1 MNIIYRT
8 FYICLK
14 LTLLKKIVFLL
25 FLSTGFLF
33 AQNPY
38 YIPIDNSSGLPSN
51 SIYDIFQDSKGFM
64 WFATGKGLCRY
75 DGNFTKTYT
84 SEFQTS
90 KSGSCIQ
97 EDIYGRVWYENFD
110 GFLYY
115 VENDELKTIQQ
126 TKPLGYFRYGITK
139 KFLLVLESDG
149 VRFYDLK
156 TLKPIKKV
164 ALKLNFLSFVY
175 NSDDKLYVLDDKFYE
190 IDDVGI
196 VKSYEYPINFKS
208 DFNAPILQKHNNGIV
223 IISKFSNKYYYF
235 ENGKFEKKEFPFLVD
250 FIQNLATTTNNIW
263 LCTTKGVIKF
273 NTQTLEYKNYFSNKN
288 ISFIYLDKQN
298 NYWISTIN
306 EGVYFIEN
314 FDTKIIELPSKPTV
328 LSKSKTELL
337 VGTENERLF
346 SINPNNLSY
355 KSIYKGEL
363 NHIVNQLFQD
373 ESSENTYFTSSGLKI
388 LKNSK
393 VKDLKFGAVK
403 SITKI
408 DDKYFSF
415 AASNASGVFTN
426 KRNSKSKWDIVFKKY
441 DKIKI
446 DDFDRL
452 NLVVFSNGKSTV
464 YNPKNETIY
473 FATNTG
479 LIDFSEKGSNEIK
492 YKNETIYFVKLDYY
506 NGMLYGFS
514 SNEKIYTINAKNE
527 IKPYIL
533 PDNLVKDKIERIS
546 LKDHFLFF
554 FTSDAVYEL
563 DLENNALRKILTLTK
578 GIDITSVE
586 ILNDE
591 YYFASSKGIIIK
603 SDATNKVNFAPKLF
617 INKITVNDE
626 KNSLKNNSKLS
637 YSENNIKINFT
648 VLSHIPNEKYKVLY
662 SINNSKW
669 NVLEAENRNLILSS
683 LAPNDYEIRL
693 KIDDKNCASIETIN
707 FNIAKPFWLNPF
719 LLSAIAIL
727 LLLILYS
734 LYKWQICKIEQKNK
748 LELDK
753 INLEKNVNQSK
764 LKAIKSQMNPHFF
777 YNALNTLQSY
787 ILSNEKKQ
795 AVDYLS
801 KFSNLTRTILEMT
814 EKDFISVSDEIKTL
828 RLYLDIEKARFEED
842 FTYEIHTNSAS
853 DNDLIKIPTMLLQPY
868 VENAIKHGLLHKQG
882 KKELHISFE
891 KTNDIVTITIDDNG
905 IGRQKSTKLNAIKNK
920 NHISFAT
927 EATQNRIDLL
937 NQYTHKNISIV
948 IVDKTNPLEQSLGTT
963 VILEIPISY

>member
-1 MNIIYRT
+1 M
-8 FYICLK
+8 
-14 LTLLKKIVFLL
+14 
-25 FLSTGFLF
+25 F

-38 YIPIDNSSGLPSN
+38 YIPIDISSGLPSN

-64 WFATGKGLCRY
+64 WFASGKGLCRY
-75 DGNFTKTYT
+75 DGNFTKTFT
-84 SEFQTS
+84 ADFQSS

-97 EDIYGRVWYENFD
+97 EDIYGRIWYENFD

-115 VENDELKTIQQ
+115 IENDEIKALQQ
-126 TKPLGYFRYGITK
+126 SKPLGYFRYGITNK
-139 KFLLVLESDG
+139 HLLVLESNG

-164 ALKLNFLSFVY
+164 ALKIKYLSFVY
-175 NSDDKLYVLDDKFYE
+175 NSEDKLYVLDDKLYE
-190 IDDVGI
+190 IDDFGT
-196 VKSYEYPINFKS
+196 VKSYEYPVDFKS
-208 DFNAPILQKHNNGIV
+208 DFNSPIVQKHNNGIV
-223 IISKFSNKYYYF
+223 IISKFSNKYCYF
-235 ENGKFEKKEFPFLVD
+235 EDGKFSNQHYNFPID
-250 FIQNLATTTNNIW
+250 FIQNLATTPNNIW
-263 LCTTKGVIKF
+263 LCTTKGVLKF
-273 NTQTLEYKNYFSNKN
+273 NTQTLEHKNYFSDKN

-314 FDTKIIELPSKPTV
+314 FDTKIIQLSSKPSV
-328 LSKSKTELL
+328 LSRSKTELL
-337 VGTENERLF
+337 VGTENEALF
-346 SINPNNLSY
+346 SINPNDYNV

-363 NHIVNQLFQD
+363 NHTVNLLFQD
-373 ESSENTYFTSSGLKI
+373 EQSGNTYFTTSGFKTLS
-388 LKNSK
+388 NSK
-393 VKDLKFGAVK
+393 IKELKFGSVK
-403 SITKI
+403 SIAKI
-408 DDKYFSF
+408 DEKYFSF

-426 KRNSKSKWDIVFKKY
+426 KKELKSKWDGVFEKY
-441 DKIKI
+441 EIYKT
-446 DDFDRL
+446 DDYDRF
-452 NLVVFSNGKSTV
+452 NLVIFSNGKSTV
-464 YNPKNETIY
+464 YNPENETIY

-479 LIDFSEKGSNEIK
+479 LIAFSKNKSTEIK
-492 YKNETIYFVKLDYY
+492 YKNETIYFVKIEYY
-506 NGMLYGFS
+506 KGMLYGFS
-514 SNEKIYTINAKNE
+514 SNEKIYTINSKNE

-533 PDNLVKDKIERIS
+533 PKNLLKDKIERIA

-586 ILNDE
+586 ILNNE

-626 KNSLKNNSKLS
+626 KNRLKNKSKLS
-637 YSENNIKINFT
+637 FSENNIKINFT

-669 NVLEAENRNLILSS
+669 NILEAENRNLILSS
-683 LAPNDYEIRL
+683 LAPDDYEIRL
-693 KIDDKNCASIETIN
+693 KIDAKNCSSIETIH
-707 FNIAKPFWLNPF
+707 FSIAKPFWLNPF

-727 LLLILYS
+727 LLLILYG
-734 LYKWQICKIEQKNK
+734 LYKWQICKIEQKNQ

-753 INLEKNVNQSK
+753 INLEKNVNKSK

-814 EKDFISVSDEIKTL
+814 EKDFTSVSDEIKTL
-828 RLYLDIEKARFEED
+828 SLYLDIEKARFEED
-842 FTYEIHTNSAS
+842 FSYEITTNSKTE
-853 DNDLIKIPTMLLQPY
+853 NDHIKIPTMLLQPY

-891 KTNDIVTITIDDNG
+891 KTNDIIKITIDDNG
-905 IGRQKSTKLNAIKNK
+905 IGRQRSAELNAIKNK

-948 IVDKTNPLEQSLGTT
+948 IVDKSNALDQSLGTT
-963 VILEIPISY
+963 VIFEIPISY

>member
-1 MNIIYRT
+1 MELA
-8 FYICLK
+8 F
-14 LTLLKKIVFLL
+14 
-25 FLSTGFLF
+25 S
-33 AQNPY
+33 QNPY

-64 WFATGKGLCRY
+64 WFASGKGLCRY

-97 EDIYGRVWYENFD
+97 EDIYGRIWYENFD

-115 VENDELKTIQQ
+115 VENDELKALQQ
-126 TKPLGYFRYGITK
+126 SKPLGYFRYGITK
-139 KFLLVLESDG
+139 KHVLVLESDG

-164 ALKLNFLSFVY
+164 ALKIKYLSFVY
-175 NSDDKLYVLDDKFYE
+175 NSSDKLYILDDKLYEVNDFGT
-190 IDDVGI
+190 I
-196 VKSYEYPINFKS
+196 KSYDFPENFKTE
-208 DFNAPILQKHNNGIV
+208 FNAPILQKSKNGIV
-223 IISKFSNKYYYF
+223 IISKFSNKYCYF
-235 ENGKFEKKEFPFLVD
+235 ENGKFSSLQFNFPVN
-250 FIQNLATTTNNIW
+250 FIQNLATTPNNIW
-263 LCTTKGVIKF
+263 LCTTKGLLNF
-273 NTQTLEYKNYFSNKN
+273 NTKTLAYKHYFSDKN
-288 ISFIYLDKQN
+288 ISFLYLDKQN

-306 EGVYFIEN
+306 EGVYFVEN
-314 FDTKIIELPSKPTV
+314 FNTKVIELPSKPSV

-337 VGTENERLF
+337 VGTENEALY
-346 SINPNNLSY
+346 SINPNNFNV
-355 KSIYKGEL
+355 KSVYEGKL
-363 NHIVNQLFQD
+363 NHIVNQLFKD
-373 ESSENTYFTSSGLKI
+373 EQSGNIYFTTSGFKAQI
-388 LKNSK
+388 NSK
-393 VKDLKFGAVK
+393 IKDLKFGSVK
-403 SITKI
+403 SIAKI
-408 DDKYFSF
+408 DEKYFSF
-415 AASNASGVFTN
+415 AASNVSGVFTN
-426 KRNSKSKWDIVFKKY
+426 KKELKSEWDSVFEKY
-441 DKIKI
+441 EIFKT
-446 DDFDRL
+446 DDFERL
-452 NLVVFSNGKSTV
+452 NLVIFSNGKSTI
-464 YNPKNETIY
+464 YNPKNKTIY

-479 LIDFSEKGSNEIK
+479 LIAFSKNKSTEIK
-492 YKNETIYFVKLDYY
+492 YKNETIYFIKIEYY

-514 SNEKIYTINAKNE
+514 SNEKIYTINAKND
-527 IKPYIL
+527 IKPFIL
-533 PDNLVKDKIERIS
+533 PESLGKDKVERIS

-554 FTSDAVYEL
+554 FTSDAIFEL
-563 DLENNALRKILTLTK
+563 DLKNNRVQKILTITK
-578 GIDITSVE
+578 GIEISSVE
-586 ILNDE
+586 ILNHE
-591 YYFASSKGIIIK
+591 YYFASSKGIIVK
-603 SDATNKVNFAPKLF
+603 NDATNKVNFGPKLF
-617 INKITVNDE
+617 INKISINDE

-637 YSENNIKINFT
+637 YSQNNIKINFT

-683 LAPNDYEIRL
+683 LAPDEYEIRL
-693 KIDDKNCASIETIN
+693 KIDGKNCTTIETIN
-707 FNIAKPFWLNPF
+707 FSIAKPFWLNPF
-719 LLSAIAIL
+719 VLSAIGIL
-727 LLLILYS
+727 LLLVLYS
-734 LYKWQICKIEQKNK
+734 LYKWQICKLEQKNK
-748 LELDK
+748 LEVDK

-842 FTYEIHTNSAS
+842 FSYKIATNSELE
-853 DNDLIKIPTMLLQPY
+853 NEHIKIPTMLLQPY

-891 KTNDIVTITIDDNG
+891 KTNDLLKIIIDDNG
-905 IGRQKSTKLNAIKNK
+905 IGRQKSTELNAIKNK

-937 NQYTHKNISIV
+937 NQYTHKNISVV
-948 IVDKTNPLEQSLGTT
+948 ITDKTNVLKQSLGTT
-963 VILEIPISY
+963 VTFEIPISY